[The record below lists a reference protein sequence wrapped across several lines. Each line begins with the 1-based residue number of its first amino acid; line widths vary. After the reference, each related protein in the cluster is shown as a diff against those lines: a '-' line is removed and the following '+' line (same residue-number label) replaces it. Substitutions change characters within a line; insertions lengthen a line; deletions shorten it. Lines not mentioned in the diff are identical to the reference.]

1 MNHVSPNEQT
11 ASGAWWSDSVALFL
25 AAAPAD
31 LLGRL
36 AHAATRHHR
45 INEATQLRAWQRQ
58 IAILRETLLTLPQSR
73 GWRLLLEF
81 EIPRFRRRIDAVLL
95 APAGIFVLEFKV
107 GATAFTDQ
115 DRQQVADYALDLQD
129 FHAGSR
135 RHPILPILIATEAVA
150 GPQTLPFAFDSSGDV
165 LDADPGSLPGLL
177 QDLARLLPN
186 HRRALDMPGWES
198 AAYRPVPNVIDAAR
212 ILFSRQGVAEILS
225 ARSDATNLT
234 LTTDRIAALM
244 ASARAD
250 RRKVILFVT
259 GIPGAGKTLCG
270 LNAAF
275 TVETGIG
282 AAFLTGNPTLVHV
295 LREALV
301 RDAIAQGE
309 KRAPAAHRIKG
320 VIQALPAF
328 RDLHVRTGEVPA
340 ERVVVIDEAQ
350 RCWDATQA
358 VGKTRDRPVQLSTS
372 EPAHLLDIMARHD
385 DFAAMICLI
394 GNGQEIHDGE
404 GGLAE
409 WGDALR
415 IRPEWRVFAAPAT
428 LAAAEP
434 RNRLPA
440 LPGMV
445 VEPALHLNVPVRSL
459 RHNAA
464 PDWVDAVLRGDAGAA
479 RAIITREGD
488 VPFRLTRS
496 LSALRDGLRSACRG
510 SVEPTHRAGLIC
522 SAGARRLRAEGLGAE
537 LPHMEADAVARWF
550 LDRYPADVRASD
562 ALEQVATQFS
572 VQGLE
577 LDHVGLCWDADLIR
591 MPGEMSGETG
601 WRVRSFSGTDWQV
614 RRDAEKIAYRINTYR
629 VLLTRARYQ
638 TIIWVPAGDAA
649 DRTRD
654 PTTLDGI
661 AAFLRSCGVLDL
673 AAPAR
678 PNQRQAVPSPQL
690 LLA

>member
-1 MNHVSPNEQT
+1 MNHVPPVAPVS
-11 ASGAWWSDSVALFL
+11 SGAWWSDSVAAFL
-25 AAAPAD
+25 AATPSD

-45 INEATQLRAWQRQ
+45 VNEATQLRAWERQ
-58 IAILRETLLTLPQSR
+58 IAILRTTFLALPQSR
-73 GWRLLLEF
+73 AWRLLLEF

-95 APAGIFVLEFKV
+95 APGGIFVLEFKV
-107 GATAFTDQ
+107 GATAFNDQ
-115 DRQQVADYALDLQD
+115 DREQVADYALDLQD

-150 GPQTLPFAFDSSGDV
+150 SPQTLPLGFDNADDV
-165 LDADPGSLPGLL
+165 LDADPAGLPGLL
-177 QDLARLLPN
+177 QDLARRLPV
-186 HRRALDMPGWES
+186 RASCVDISGWE
-198 AAYRPVPNVIDAAR
+198 AAPYRPVPNVIDAAR

-234 LTTDRIAALM
+234 LTTKCIAGLM
-244 ASARAD
+244 SAAREE
-250 RRKVILFVT
+250 RRKLILFVT

-301 RDAIAQGE
+301 RDAIGQGE

-350 RCWDATQA
+350 RCWDAAQA
-358 VGKTRDRPVQLSTS
+358 IGKTRDRPVQLTAS

-385 DFAAMICLI
+385 GFAAMVCLI

-409 WGDALR
+409 WGAALLT
-415 IRPEWRVFAAPAT
+415 RPEWQVTAAPST
-428 LAAAEP
+428 RVTMEP
-434 RNRLPA
+434 RNRLPD
-440 LPGMV
+440 LPGLA
-445 VEPALHLNVPVRSL
+445 VEPSLHLNVPVRSL
-459 RHNAA
+459 RHDAA
-464 PDWVDAVLRGDAGAA
+464 PEWVDAVLRGDAEAA
-479 RAIITREGD
+479 RAIIAREGD

-496 LSALRDGLRSACRG
+496 LSKLRTGLRAACRG
-510 SVEPTHRAGLIC
+510 TIEPTHRAGLIC
-522 SAGARRLRAEGLGAE
+522 SASARRLRAEGLGAE

-550 LDRYPADVRASD
+550 LDRFPADVRASD

-591 MPGEMSGETG
+591 VPGETA
-601 WRVRSFSGTDWQV
+601 WRVRSFSGTDWQIA
-614 RRDAEKIAYRINTYR
+614 RNAEKIAYRLNTYR

-638 TIIWVPAGDAA
+638 TIIWVPEGAPA

-654 PTTLDGI
+654 PATLDGI
-661 AAFLRSCGVLDL
+661 AAFLRRCGVLDL
-673 AAPAR
+673 AAVSALR
-678 PNQRQAVPSPQL
+678 PQTAPLPQL
-690 LLA
+690 LPA

>member
-1 MNHVSPNEQT
+1 MNAIS
-11 ASGAWWSDSVALFL
+11 ASEPVASSAWWSDSVAAFL
-25 AAAPAD
+25 AATPSD

-45 INEATQLRAWQRQ
+45 VNEATQLRAWARQ
-58 IAILRETLLTLPQSR
+58 IAILRATFLALPQSR
-73 GWRLLLEF
+73 AWRLLLEF

-95 APAGIFVLEFKV
+95 APGGIFVLEFKV
-107 GATAFTDQ
+107 GANAFLED
-115 DRQQVADYALDLQD
+115 DRRQVADYALDLQD

-135 RHPILPILIATEAVA
+135 RHPILPVLIATEAVA
-150 GPQTLPFAFDSSGDV
+150 GPQMLPFAFAGSGDV
-165 LDADPGSLPGLL
+165 LDADPASLPQLL
-177 QDLARLLPN
+177 QDLARFLRDRPRPVDLS
-186 HRRALDMPGWES
+186 GWEG
-198 AAYRPVPNVIDAAR
+198 APYRPVPNVIDAAR
-212 ILFSRQGVAEILS
+212 ILFSRQDVTEILS
-225 ARSDATNLT
+225 ARADATNLT

-244 ASARAD
+244 AGARET
-250 RRKVILFVT
+250 RRKIILFVT

-275 TVETGIG
+275 TTETGIG

-301 RDAIAQGE
+301 RDAVRQGE
-309 KRAPAAHRIKG
+309 KRAPAVHRIKG

-350 RCWDATQA
+350 RCWDAAQA
-358 VGKTRDRPVQLSTS
+358 VGKTRDRPVRMTLS
-372 EPAHLLDIMARHD
+372 EPAHLLDIMACHAG
-385 DFAAMICLI
+385 FAAMICLI

-415 IRPEWRVFAAPAT
+415 TRPEWQVVAAPTT
-428 LAAAEP
+428 LTASEP
-434 RNRLPA
+434 RNRLPE
-440 LPGMV
+440 LPGLA

-464 PDWVDAVLRGDAGAA
+464 PEWVDAVLRGDAEAA
-479 RAIITREGD
+479 HAIIAREGE

-496 LSALRDGLRSACRG
+496 LEMLRAGLRACCRG
-510 SVEPTHRAGLIC
+510 VVEPTHRAGLIC
-522 SAGARRLRAEGLGAE
+522 SASARRLRAEGLGAE
-537 LPHMEADAVARWF
+537 LPHMDADAVARWF
-550 LDRYPADVRASD
+550 LDRFPSDVRASD

-591 MPGEMSGETG
+591 MPGASA

-614 RRDAEKIAYRINTYR
+614 RRDAQKIAYRLNTYR

-638 TIIWVPAGDAA
+638 TIIWVPEGDRA

-654 PTTLDGI
+654 PAVLDGI
-661 AAFLRSCGVLDL
+661 AAFLRLCGVLDL
-673 AAPAR
+673 APPGPMMPLQDAPL
-678 PNQRQAVPSPQL
+678 PQL